1 MHPRSAPPE
10 RSDVL
15 APVAGGAKGQQGLW
29 EEVFSR
35 ENLLAALK
43 RVERNAGAP
52 GGDGMSAAQLRDWCR
67 DHWDQTRDALDSGA
81 YRPAPVRQVSIPKPD
96 GGVRVLGV
104 PTVLERLIQQAIAQV
119 LSPIFEEG
127 FSEFSF
133 GFRPGRSAHDA
144 VRTAQTFVEQGYRW
158 VIEVDLDS
166 FFDRVHH
173 DKLMHRVAR
182 VVKDKRVL
190 RLIRRYLT
198 AGVMA
203 DGIRQTVAE
212 GTPQGS
218 PLSPLLS
225 NIMLHDFDQVLEDRG
240 HRFVRYADDIRIFV
254 RSKRAAERVLSQAT
268 KVLEG
273 RLKMRVNQQKSTIN
287 PATVATLLGFGFFF
301 LAGGKVG
308 IRVGPKSL
316 KRLKQRI
323 RELTSRRWSIS
334 MGERI
339 TRLNRFVRGWMGY
352 FGVAAT
358 PRVFR
363 ALDEWFRRR
372 MRQIRWKEW
381 KRPGT
386 RRRNLRRL
394 GVAPSQAYQWSYS
407 SRGYW
412 RVAGSPILS
421 RALPNEYW
429 SELGLWFFTAAWYRF
444 NASANRR
451 MRSSAR
457 TVV

>member
-1 MHPRSAPPE
+1 MHLGGPLSE
-10 RSDVL
+10 RSDDPESVVE
-15 APVAGGAKGQQGLW
+15 AVGGRQGLW
-29 EEVFSR
+29 EEIFSR

-43 RVERNAGAP
+43 RVEKNAGAA
-52 GGDGMSAAQLRDWCR
+52 GVDGMSTGELRQWALQR
-67 DHWDQTRDALDSGA
+67 WPETKALLDSGA
-81 YRPAPVRQVSIPKPD
+81 YRPAPVRQVSVPKPD

-104 PTVLERLIQQAIAQV
+104 PTVLDRLVQQAIAQV
-119 LSPIFEEG
+119 LGPIFEEG

-144 VRTAQTFVEQGYRW
+144 VRAARRFVEDGRQW
-158 VIEVDLDS
+158 VVEVDLDS

-173 DKLMHRVAR
+173 DKLMHRVGR
-182 VVKDKRVL
+182 KVKDKRVL
-190 RLIRRYLT
+190 RLVHRYLQ
-198 AGVMA
+198 AGIMA
-203 DGIRQTVAE
+203 DGIRQSVRE

-225 NIMLHDFDQVLEDRG
+225 NIMLDDFDSQMQARG
-240 HRFVRYADDIRIFV
+240 HRFVRYADDVRIFV
-254 RSKRAAERVLSQAT
+254 GSKRAAERVLSQAI

-273 RLKMRVNQQKSTIN
+273 QLKLRVNQQKSTIA

-301 LAGGKVG
+301 TAGRQVG
-308 IRVGPKSL
+308 IRIAPKAF

-334 MGERI
+334 MGEHI
-339 TRLNRFVRGWMGY
+339 TRLNRFIRGWMGY
-352 FGVAAT
+352 FGLISRPGA
-358 PRVFR
+358 FR
-363 ALDEWFRRR
+363 DFDSWFRRR

-381 KRPGT
+381 KLPRT
-386 RRRNLRRL
+386 RWRNLRRL
-394 GVAPSQAYQWSYS
+394 GIAGAKAYEWSHS

-412 RVAGSPILS
+412 RVAGSPILA

-429 SELGLWFFTAAWYRF
+429 SELGLWFFTDAWHRF